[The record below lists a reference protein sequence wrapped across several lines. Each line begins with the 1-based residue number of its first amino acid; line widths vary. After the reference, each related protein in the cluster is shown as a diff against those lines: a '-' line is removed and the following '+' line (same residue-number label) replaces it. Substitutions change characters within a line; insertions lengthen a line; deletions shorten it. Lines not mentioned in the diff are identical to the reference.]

1 MKYENNLVRLIIL
14 YIFYV
19 NQLQMVWSSTYYLK
33 QSAMISYLVNLQY
46 HFVIIDIKHLIF
58 RRLLVDMIDGE
69 DALSFQHKI

>member
-1 MKYENNLVRLIIL
+1 
-14 YIFYV
+14 
-19 NQLQMVWSSTYYLK
+19 
-33 QSAMISYLVNLQY
+33 MISYLVNLQY